1 MKNIY
6 HVNYPYSFIIS
17 LLIIVFLNSIDAL
30 EEKKWGKVPDQFKEM
45 KVFPDDTS
53 AAAMKIF
60 DLGKINLVRED
71 KFTMYFERHYQIK
84 ILKTGGIKY
93 GDIAIPYWHEDK
105 VIELKAQTILPG
117 GKKKKLEKKNIF
129 DEEEKDFYRV
139 KKFSL
144 PAVET
149 GSVIEVKYK
158 LWSKYIRRLEPW
170 VFQDDIP
177 TVESAVSLRMSPG
190 FIYNVLIK
198 NDYNKR
204 VINEEEPYIDPNH
217 HNIILTEFIY
227 RAENL
232 PAVKEEPYISCLSN
246 YKARLDFQIKKYSR
260 SHVHHTFI
268 KDLKTLCEEVID
280 SDFGTFFHPTG
291 KVEKIVQQ
299 LLRET
304 DPDETKIRVLYEY
317 VRDHFD
323 DENYYGTIYPRRE
336 QNEILEKN
344 RASDSERNLLLLSML
359 LTANVNAAPVLIST
373 RDHGW
378 VDPEFPFLDQ
388 YNRTVV
394 LVHLNNRP
402 LLCDASDR
410 LVPFGSLPFNSLG
423 TIGLEITKEGHKFVK
438 IPNAGI
444 KGKENVVA
452 TIAISPEGV
461 MKGEMKLAAYGYAS
475 QNHNHRL
482 NKNPDLK
489 DYLVKNLFDHF
500 DDFKVLDADTTLKA
514 AASDTF
520 IISFEF
526 ETAGPMEVIDD
537 ELYLKPEIYYGEN
550 RNIFTSEK
558 REFPVEFGYSFLEI
572 EKTSFEFPEG
582 FSVVELPRNVKIE
595 NKYISYSRM
604 MYIVTENPLKVSY
617 TRSFRV
623 NELLV
628 PSAFYKALK
637 SDYAKIVDADQARI
651 ILKVN
656 VQ

>member
-1 MKNIY
+1 MKSVYRFHFVGFFMICMMFIN
-6 HVNYPYSFIIS
+6 SFN
-17 LLIIVFLNSIDAL
+17 LIRAL
-30 EEKKWGKVPDQFKEM
+30 EEKKWGKVPEEFKEM

-53 AAAMKIF
+53 AAAVKIF

-93 GDIAIPYWHEDK
+93 ADIAIPYWHEDK
-105 VIELKAQTILPG
+105 IIDLKAQTILPG
-117 GKKKKLEKKNIF
+117 GNKKKLEKKNIF
-129 DEEEKDFYRV
+129 DEEVKDFHRV

-144 PAVET
+144 PALEV
-149 GSVIEVKYK
+149 GAVIEVKYK
-158 LWSKYIRRLEPW
+158 LWSKDFWGLEPW
-170 VFQDDIP
+170 VFQADIP
-177 TVESAVSLRMSPG
+177 TVESAVSLRMTPG
-190 FIYNVLIK
+190 FIYNILIK
-198 NDYNKR
+198 NDYYKR
-204 VINEEEPYIDPNH
+204 VINEEESYIDPNH
-217 HNIILTEFIY
+217 HNMMLTEFIY

-323 DENYYGTIYPRRE
+323 DENYYGTMYPRKK

-373 RDHGW
+373 RNHGW

-394 LVHLNNRP
+394 LVYLNHRP

-410 LVPFGSLPFNSLG
+410 LVPFGNLPFNSLG

-438 IPNAGI
+438 IPNSGI
-444 KGKENVVA
+444 KAKENAEA
-452 TIAISPEGV
+452 TVTITPAGV

-475 QNHNHRL
+475 QTHNRQL

-489 DYLVKNLFDHF
+489 DYLVKTLFDHF
-500 DDFKVLDADTTLKA
+500 DDFKVLAADTTLKSGA
-514 AASDTF
+514 VDTF
-520 IISFEF
+520 ATIFEF
-526 ETAGPMEVIDD
+526 ETAEPIEVIDG
-537 ELYLKPEIYYGEN
+537 ELYLKPAIYFAKD
-550 RNIFTSEK
+550 RNIFVSEK
-558 REFPVEFGYSFLEI
+558 REFPVEFGYCFLDI
-572 EKTSFEFPEG
+572 EKNIFEFPDG

-595 NKYISYSRM
+595 NKYVSYNRM
-604 MYIVTENPLKVSY
+604 IYIVSENPLKISY
-617 TRSFRV
+617 NRHFKV

-628 PSAFYKALK
+628 PITFYKELK
-637 SDYAKIVDADQARI
+637 YDYAKIVDADQARI

-656 VQ
+656 VR